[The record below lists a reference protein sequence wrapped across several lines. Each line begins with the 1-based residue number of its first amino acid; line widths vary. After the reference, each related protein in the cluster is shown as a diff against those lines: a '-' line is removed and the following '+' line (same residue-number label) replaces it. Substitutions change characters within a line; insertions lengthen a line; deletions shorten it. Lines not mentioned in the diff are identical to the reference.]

1 MNNLIQYISNN
12 ISLSE
17 NELPK
22 LERLFTHKEY
32 KKNDYFLKHNQKVN
46 FIYFLSRGIV
56 KGYEFENGNE
66 VVKHLVEE
74 NNFFTDFDN
83 FQSKSSTIQTFQAVT
98 DCEAFRISKKDFDYI
113 LKEFPDFQLFVNS
126 IIQES
131 LSCKMERLSDFQ
143 TLTAKERYL
152 KLMNTSPKLIQ
163 EVSINDLSSFLGIAP
178 SSLSRI
184 RKQIF

>member
-17 NELPK
+17 NELQK
-22 LERLFTHKEY
+22 LERLFQYEEY
-32 KKNDYFLKHNQKVN
+32 KKNDYFLRQNQKVN
-46 FIYFLSRGIV
+46 FIYFLSKGIV

-66 VVKHLVEE
+66 VVQHLVEE
-74 NNFFTDFDN
+74 NNFFTDFEN
-83 FQSKSSTIQTFQAVT
+83 FQSKSTTIQTFQAVT
-98 DCEAFRISKKDFDYI
+98 DCEVFKISKSDFDYI
-113 LKEFPDFQLFVNS
+113 LREFPDFQIFVNS
-126 IIQES
+126 IMQES
-131 LSCKMERLSDFQ
+131 LACKMERLSDFQ
-143 TLTAKERYL
+143 TLTATERYL
-152 KLMNTSPKLIQ
+152 KLMNISPNLIQ